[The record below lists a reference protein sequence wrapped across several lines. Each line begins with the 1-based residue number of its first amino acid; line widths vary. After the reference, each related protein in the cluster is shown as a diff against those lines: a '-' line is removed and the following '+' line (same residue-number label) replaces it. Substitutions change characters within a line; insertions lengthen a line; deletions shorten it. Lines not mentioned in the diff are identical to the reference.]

1 MLTKFTGKNLKGLA
15 ASLAADLEK
24 GAKIGKAD
32 AEKLL
37 KKLKESDGF
46 GDIKTWTGAVFTQM
60 GQLLEGIASSDIAQF
75 TKEAIQGGM
84 AEIKKTGAKL
94 GAFTT
99 DQMAAWKPKIEE
111 AYGKAKDMAEAT
123 VEALGAMA
131 GTIDLS
137 ELKLAAVKGLK
148 GAAIKLKGGAEFAKA
163 WSKEKLTALSAEA
176 KKAFNGKTLRDFR
189 ANVKGKTSEIAE
201 KIKALVCPDG
211 TCPGALL
218 DVEVPH
224 GADETADQI
233 KAKIAAY
240 LKNTPGSELSM
251 KTPPPPK
258 AAYVVAT
265 IEIAATTSS
274 ISNSWPPTGRRLT
287 ASDTAVTTVR
297 FEFDTNADS
306 TTAAANVNAFKGMYS
321 GVTTSTIPVTATDFT
336 AAAAAVVP
344 TAVLSAT
351 AVAAALYSLC

>member
-1 MLTKFTGKNLKGLA
+1 M
-15 ASLAADLEK
+15 
-24 GAKIGKAD
+24 
-32 AEKLL
+32 
-37 KKLKESDGF
+37 
-46 GDIKTWTGAVFTQM
+46 
-60 GQLLEGIASSDIAQF
+60 
-75 TKEAIQGGM
+75 
-84 AEIKKTGAKL
+84 
-94 GAFTT
+94 
-99 DQMAAWKPKIEE
+99 
-111 AYGKAKDMAEAT
+111 
-123 VEALGAMA
+123 
-131 GTIDLS
+131 
-137 ELKLAAVKGLK
+137 
-148 GAAIKLKGGAEFAKA
+148 
-163 WSKEKLTALSAEA
+163 
-176 KKAFNGKTLRDFR
+176 
-189 ANVKGKTSEIAE
+189 KGKTSEIAE

-240 LKNTPGSELSM
+240 LGYYLKKGVFVSSNTPGTELSM

-287 ASDTAVTTVR
+287 ASDTAITTVR

-306 TTAAANVNAFKGMYS
+306 TTAAANVNAFKGMHS